1 MWLNEITNE
10 IVLSPTSKDTVGK
23 YDIILDLV
31 DKF

>member
-1 MWLNEITNE
+1 MWLNE